1 MEIISNNK
9 NERIKNIAALQK
21 SKKARTEQ
29 GVFVAEGLRLA
40 EDVFKSAA
48 KLIREVYV
56 SENFAGSDELKR
68 LYDLAGDIRI
78 SEPVTVKDSVF
89 ESMSE
94 TVTPQGI
101 LCVVEQ
107 PSYTVDGIICGDEIK
122 LLVLEDIQDPGNLG
136 TMVRTAE
143 AAGMNGII
151 MSRGTVDIFS
161 PKVIRSTMG
170 AVLRVPFVYTGDL
183 NDVLDGLRAKG
194 ISVYAAYLR
203 NGTDFKKVKYSN
215 RAAVLIGNEGNG
227 LSDAVLEHCD
237 MNVFIPMA
245 GEVESLNAAVAA
257 ALLMYAL

>member
-1 MEIISNNK
+1 MEIISSSK
-9 NERIKNIAALQK
+9 NERIKNIVTLQK

-29 GVFVAEGLRLA
+29 GVFVAEGLRLS
-40 EDVFKSAA
+40 EDVFRSAA

-56 SENFAGSDELKR
+56 SESFAGSDEVKR
-68 LYDLAGDIRI
+68 LYELARDIRVAD
-78 SEPVTVKDSVF
+78 PVTVKDGVF

-101 LCVVEQ
+101 LCVAGQ
-107 PSYTVDGIICGDEIK
+107 PSYTVDEIIDRNDIK

-170 AVLRVPFVYTGDL
+170 AVLRVPFVYAENL
-183 NDVLDGLRAKG
+183 NDALDGLRAKDV
-194 ISVYAAYLR
+194 SVYAAYLR

-215 RAAVLIGNEGNG
+215 RAAILIGNEGNG

>member
-1 MEIISNNK
+1 MEIISSNK

-40 EDVFKSAA
+40 EDVFRSAA
-48 KLIREVYV
+48 KLICEIYV
-56 SENFAGSDELKR
+56 SESFAESDDLKR
-68 LYDLAGDIRI
+68 LYGLSGDVTVP
-78 SEPVTVKDSVF
+78 EPVIVKDSVF
-89 ESMSE
+89 GSMSE
-94 TVTPQGI
+94 TVNPQGI
-101 LCVVEQ
+101 LCIVRQ
-107 PSYTVDGIICGDEIK
+107 PSYTIDGIIRGNDIK
-122 LLVLEDIQDPGNLG
+122 LLVLEDIQGPGNLG

-170 AVLRVPFVYTGDL
+170 AVLRVPFVYAENL
-183 NDVLDGLRAKG
+183 NTVLDGLRAKD

-203 NGTDFKKVKYSN
+203 NGTDFKKVDYSN

-227 LSDAVLEHCD
+227 LSDSVLEHCD

-257 ALLMYAL
+257 AVLMYAL

>member
-1 MEIISNNK
+1 MDVISSSK

-29 GVFVAEGLRLA
+29 GVFVAEGLRLS
-40 EDVFKSAA
+40 EDVFKSAS

-56 SENFAGSDELKR
+56 SESFSGGNELKR
-68 LYDLAGDIRI
+68 LYDLAGDIRVVD
-78 SEPVTVKDSVF
+78 PVTVKDSVF
-89 ESMSE
+89 ETMSE

-101 LCVVEQ
+101 LCVVKQ
-107 PSYTVDGIICGDEIK
+107 PTYTVDEIISGTDIK
-122 LLVLEDIQDPGNLG
+122 LLILEDIQDPGNLG

-170 AVLRVPFVYTGDL
+170 AVLRVPFVYAENL
-183 NDVLDGLRAKG
+183 NDVLDELRTKD

-203 NGTDFKKVKYSN
+203 DGTDFKKVKYSN

-227 LSDAVLEHCD
+227 LSDSVLEHCD

>member
-1 MEIISNNK
+1 MDVISSSK

-29 GVFVAEGLRLA
+29 GVFVAEGLRLS

-56 SENFAGSDELKR
+56 SESFSGGNELKR
-68 LYDLAGDIRI
+68 LYDLAGDIRVVD
-78 SEPVTVKDSVF
+78 PVTVKDSVF
-89 ESMSE
+89 ETMSE

-101 LCVVEQ
+101 LCVVKQ
-107 PSYTVDGIICGDEIK
+107 PTYTVDEIISGTDIK
-122 LLVLEDIQDPGNLG
+122 LLILEDIQDPGNLG

-170 AVLRVPFVYTGDL
+170 AVLRVPFVYAENL
-183 NDVLDGLRAKG
+183 NDVLDELRTKD

-203 NGTDFKKVKYSN
+203 DGTDFKKVKYSN

-227 LSDAVLEHCD
+227 LSDSVLEHCD